1 MRNLSNLLIQFGQL
15 PKSLKSKCSGG
26 LIENK
31 VSILNTLLLLSVEFF
46 AAFIVSFLSLS
57 SRGSLTLCVHLS
69 QLPVADAFLEVFLF
83 NFFIKGL
90 VYTLLQN
97 WRRLP
102 LSLESEVSPILT
114 PCCGISKE
122 RAGDDVLIHN
132 SLLNC
137 QLPRTLRMRT
147 LHIQTSYYYYIVHKQ
162 LTVLIYDFHL

>member
-15 PKSLKSKCSGG
+15 PKSLKLKCSGR

-31 VSILNTLLLLSVEFF
+31 ISILNTLLLISVEFF
-46 AAFIVSFLSLS
+46 AAFIVSFLSLFL
-57 SRGSLTLCVHLS
+57 RLTHALCLSLTAACCRCLS
-69 QLPVADAFLEVFLF
+69 G
-83 NFFIKGL
+83 FFFKGL
-90 VYTLLQN
+90 VFTLLQN

-122 RAGDDVLIHN
+122 QARDDVLIHN

-137 QLPRTLRMRT
+137 PLLRTLAHAQ
-147 LHIQTSYYYYIVHKQ
+147 LLIQTSYYYNIKS
-162 LTVLIYDFHL
+162 L

>member
-31 VSILNTLLLLSVEFF
+31 VSILNTLLLISVYFF
-46 AAFIVSFLSLS
+46 AAFIVSFLSLFPRLTHAPCPS
-57 SRGSLTLCVHLS
+57 LAAARCRRLSGS
-69 QLPVADAFLEVFLF
+69 
-83 NFFIKGL
+83 FFFFFFFFKGL

-147 LHIQTSYYYYIVHKQ
+147 LHIQTSYYYMFIHH
-162 LTVLIYDFHL
+162 IS